1 MQQTVLRLLEPLLDE
16 KRSFRLF
23 TDNLF
28 GSLELAR
35 EFYQKGV
42 GFVMALKP
50 TPDAARVIQIMN
62 ELLLNKGDWTA
73 SVEEVSVKVPAK
85 VGNHL
90 FNTTHSL
97 PGQEEHH
104 VFSNI
109 QDANPYLQNLRVVPY
124 LLYMYNQC
132 INSVDK
138 INSVLQFNEHKSSW
152 SPSFFKYLI
161 RLVETEKSKT
171 SVNAHWK
178 TSSSRLFVI
187 FCSKQDQ
194 SRDTTLSCWCR
205 GKGTLKTLQNHIH
218 N

>member
-1 MQQTVLRLLEPLLDE
+1 MQQTLLRLLEPLLDE

-35 EFYQKGV
+35 ELCQKGV
-42 GFVMALKP
+42 RFVMALKS

-62 ELLLNKGDWTA
+62 ELLLNKGNWTA

-90 FNTTHSL
+90 FNTNSL

-104 VFSNI
+104 FFSNI
-109 QDANPYLQNLRVVPY
+109 QDANPYLQNLRAVPY

-138 INSVLQFNEHKSSW
+138 ITPSYSSM
-152 SPSFFKYLI
+152 SI
-161 RLVETEKSKT
+161 NLVGLLHFS
-171 SVNAHWK
+171 N
-178 TSSSRLFVI
+178 I
-187 FCSKQDQ
+187 
-194 SRDTTLSCWCR
+194 
-205 GKGTLKTLQNHIH
+205 
-218 N
+218 